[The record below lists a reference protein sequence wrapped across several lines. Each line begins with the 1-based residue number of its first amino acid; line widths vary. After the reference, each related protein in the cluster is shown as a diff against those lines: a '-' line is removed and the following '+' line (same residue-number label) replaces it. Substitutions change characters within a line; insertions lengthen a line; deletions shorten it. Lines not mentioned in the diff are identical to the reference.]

1 GLTMGY
7 RFERGGW
14 RSIDLL
20 ELGQKGEVGR
30 AAPLTIGPPALEA
43 DAAISDLVDPPD
55 PK

>member
-1 GLTMGY
+1 MAY

-20 ELGQKGEVGR
+20 GQSQKVEVGR
-30 AAPLTIGPPALEA
+30 AAPLTIGLPALEA
-43 DAAISDLVDPPD
+43 DAAIGDLVDPPE